1 MIPFLYYILIMSVV
15 ARAITTP
22 KIRTLGHLI
31 KPGTHQIMDNASR
44 PSSYTFNFNNGMDTR
59 FPQENTTAVDLE
71 RIHNHMEKLEYIY
84 VLQSNRYSEL
94 VKAELSKHIFYN
106 HEDPFLVMYLK
117 AGGLYSGTGFDDD
130 DFK

>member
-15 ARAITTP
+15 TRAITNP
-22 KIRTLGHLI
+22 KFRILGHLI
-31 KPGTHQIMDNASR
+31 KPGSHQIMDNASR
-44 PSSYTFNFNNGMDTR
+44 QSSYTFDFNNGIDTR

-71 RIHNHMEKLEYIY
+71 RIHSNMEKLEYIY
-84 VLQSNRYSEL
+84 VLQSNRYSEF
-94 VKAELSKHIFYN
+94 VKAELSKQGMYN

>member
-15 ARAITTP
+15 TRAITNP
-22 KIRTLGHLI
+22 KFRALGHLI
-31 KPGTHQIMDNASR
+31 KPGSHQIMDNASR
-44 PSSYTFNFNNGMDTR
+44 PSSYTCDFNHGIDTR
-59 FPQENTTAVDLE
+59 FPQENTTTVDLE
-71 RIHNHMEKLEYIY
+71 RIHSHIEKLEYIH
-84 VLQSNRYSEL
+84 VLQSNRYSEF